1 MMPAILCLLGQQ
13 SVGPT
18 HPSERHRHVRLPP
31 ATVQGMPRPA
41 RRPKCRCARMLC
53 AGRDDGVCIHMLPD
67 DILLDIARALGPGA
81 PELRGTDSWLAA
93 LLYRL
98 LTLWPDR
105 DGLEVMLKRSAKDV
119 VSELTQNVELQAV
132 LKPLFFHPCISN
144 SVKRVVDRRALHFL
158 AR

>member
-1 MMPAILCLLGQQ
+1 MRIGSGSSRRAFDYPAGEAALRAEMLRQFPDEGPAIDEYL
-13 SVGPT
+13 
-18 HPSERHRHVRLPP
+18 RLIK
-31 ATVQGMPRPA
+31 AVS
-41 RRPKCRCARMLC
+41 KKDFVFDLK
-53 AGRDDGVCIHMLPD
+53 VL
-67 DILLDIARALGPGA
+67 A
-81 PELRGTDSWLAA
+81 PWLAA

-132 LKPLFFHPCISN
+132 LKPLFFRPCISN